1 MISDRKSNWSTSL
14 TTISSLLLLVSTI
27 AADVLPATAGASNS
41 SLLWG
46 TYRPNLYFGT
56 RPRLPESVMTGLM
69 WFDAS
74 DFQGFQRN
82 KTLFFFQA

>member
-1 MISDRKSNWSTSL
+1 MISDRNSTWTASL
-14 TTISSLLLLVSTI
+14 TTVSTLLLLASIVV
-27 AADVLPATAGASNS
+27 ADVLPATAGASNS

-82 KTLFFFQA
+82 YHDLA